1 MCATERSSGRAL
13 SVSRPARSCS
23 RSIRAFGRRSDP
35 LVHEREP
42 ASTTMARM
50 DSERALM
57 VWDGDCGFCRGWI
70 ARWRRITGDRVEY
83 APYQQVA
90 ERFPEIPRA
99 EFARAVHLRRVD
111 GTWTRGAEAVFAAL
125 ALAPGGAR
133 FGAWLYRRVPPFAAA
148 SEWAYRIV
156 ARHRPFFTR
165 VTNLVWGEHVVPPG
179 EAVTVA
185 LFLRGFGLVALAAF
199 VSLGVQVVGLLGK
212 DGVLPA
218 ADFLAAARAQLG
230 PGASL
235 ALPSLAWLGP
245 SDAMLQALC
254 WAGAA
259 ASVLLALGI
268 LPLASLLTIAI
279 TYISLGNVGRDFLE
293 FQWDGLLIETAVVAL
308 FLAPAFLRLRPARDP
323 APSRMGLALVRW
335 LLFRLMFSSAVV
347 KLASGDPTWRGL
359 TALRFHYLTQP
370 LPTWVAWYAHR
381 LAPTFQSFSVVM
393 LFGIEGLAPFL
404 VLAPRRIRFA
414 GAWTLIALQLLI
426 ALTGNYGFFNL
437 LAILL
442 CVPLFDDAVWPRWL
456 ARLVGAPRDLAPS
469 EPLRGPGSLAH
480 RFVRRPLAIA
490 LVPVGLVPLWGSL
503 GLPMRTIVPLP
514 YAYALTTPFRIVN
527 PYGLFAVM
535 TTERREIVIE
545 GSDDGVT
552 WREYGFRWKPG
563 ALDRRPAFLA
573 PHMPRLDWQMW
584 FAALG
589 SLRENLWFL
598 TLCERLLQGSPPVLR
613 LLGTN
618 PFPHAPPRYVR
629 ATFWRY
635 RFTTPAERRAEHRWW
650 EREPLGLYAP
660 PLTLEGGRL
669 APANLPGA
677 P

>member
-1 MCATERSSGRAL
+1 
-13 SVSRPARSCS
+13 
-23 RSIRAFGRRSDP
+23 
-35 LVHEREP
+35 
-42 ASTTMARM
+42 M
-50 DSERALM
+50 DSSRALM

-99 EFARAVHLRRVD
+99 EFARAVHLRGVD
-111 GTWTRGAEAVFAAL
+111 GTWLRGAEAVFAAL
-125 ALAPGGAR
+125 ALAPRGAG
-133 FGAWLYRRVPPFAAA
+133 FWLWLYRHVPPFAAA
-148 SEWAYRIV
+148 SEWTYGLV
-156 ARHRPFFTR
+156 ARHRPFFTLATH
-165 VTNLVWGEHVVPPG
+165 VVWGEHVVPPG
-179 EAVTVA
+179 ESLTIA

-199 VSLGVQVVGLLGK
+199 VSLGVQVVGLLGRN
-212 DGVLPA
+212 GVLPA
-218 ADFLAAARAQLG
+218 AELLTAARAQLG

-254 WAGAA
+254 WIGAA
-259 ASVLLALGI
+259 ASVLLALGF
-268 LPLASLLTIAI
+268 LPIASLVTIAI
-279 TYISLGNVGRDFLE
+279 TYVSLCSVGRDFLE

-308 FLAPAFLRLRPARDP
+308 FLAPAFARLRPGRDP

-359 TALRFHYLTQP
+359 TALRFHYMTQP
-370 LPTWVAWYAHR
+370 LPTWTAWYAHH
-381 LAPTFQSFSVVM
+381 LAPSFHALSVVI
-393 LFGIEGLAPFL
+393 LFVIEGLAPFL

-414 GAWTLIALQLLI
+414 GAWALIGLQLLI
-426 ALTGNYGFFNL
+426 ALTGNYGFFNA

-442 CVPLFDDAVWPRWL
+442 CVPLFDDAVWPRWA
-456 ARLVGAPRDLAPS
+456 ARLVGAPRDLAPLD
-469 EPLRGPGSLAH
+469 PPRRPDSLAH
-480 RFVRRPLAIA
+480 RWVRRPLAIA
-490 LVPVGLVPLWGSL
+490 LVLVGFVPLWGSL
-503 GLPMRTIVPLP
+503 RLPMTAIVPLP
-514 YAYALTTPFRIVN
+514 WAYALTTPFRIVN

-552 WREYGFRWKPG
+552 WREYGFKWKPG

-589 SLRENLWFL
+589 GVRDNLWFL
-598 TLCERLLQGSPPVLR
+598 MLSERLLQGSPPVLR
-613 LLGTN
+613 LMGTN
-618 PFPHAPPRYVR
+618 PFPRAPPRYLR
-629 ATFWRY
+629 ATLWRY
-635 RFTTPAERRAEHRWW
+635 RFSTAAERRRDHRWW

-660 PLTLEGGRL
+660 PLTLADGRL
-669 APANLPGA
+669 APADLPSS